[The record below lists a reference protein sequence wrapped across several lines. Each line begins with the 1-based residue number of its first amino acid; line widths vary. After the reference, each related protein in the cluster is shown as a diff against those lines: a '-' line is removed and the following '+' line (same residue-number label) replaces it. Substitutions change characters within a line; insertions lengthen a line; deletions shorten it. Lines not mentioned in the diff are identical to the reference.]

1 MKGIEDLVEI
11 NDPAMIYIREMLEQA
26 DRPYDLLPP
35 SPKKHQCPRTAT
47 GNDQVDFG
55 RYSI

>member
-35 SPKKHQCPRTAT
+35 ST
-47 GNDQVDFG
+47 
-55 RYSI
+55 